1 MAGPPALDEE
11 ELSSE
16 DEEREEQ
23 EGDDYE
29 SDGDEGG
36 EVNVGLGGLD
46 MRERNSDV
54 ENHMVSQRRNGGKR
68 SGEEYLS
75 GEAETEEEDFSSP
88 PAKVVTP
95 SKRRVIVSESFDT
108 PICVFRSNN
117 AHPSETQSIQ
127 RHDPAFH
134 QPTNIRIP
142 NSCCC
147 SCCCSLSQKP
157 THGDILG
164 TKCDKIDPL
173 LSKRP
178 EKF

>member
-16 DEEREEQ
+16 DEDSEEQ

-29 SDGDEGG
+29 GDCDEGE

-46 MRERNSDV
+46 MREKNSD
-54 ENHMVSQRRNGGKR
+54 EETQKRSSGKR

-95 SKRRVIVSESFDT
+95 SKRRVIVSE
-108 PICVFRSNN
+108 
-117 AHPSETQSIQ
+117 AH
-127 RHDPAFH
+127 
-134 QPTNIRIP
+134 IR
-142 NSCCC
+142 
-147 SCCCSLSQKP
+147 
-157 THGDILG
+157 
-164 TKCDKIDPL
+164 
-173 LSKRP
+173 
-178 EKF
+178 